1 MQYIKD
7 MNIASL
13 STALSQISV
22 QQEAAVEVQ
31 KLAMN
36 TVEQQGV
43 ALTEMM
49 SQTIAD
55 PTLAIKVDLLA

>member
-1 MQYIKD
+1 

-13 STALSQISV
+13 STALSQNAV

-36 TVEQQGV
+36 SAEQQGT

-49 SQTIAD
+49 SQPITD
-55 PTLAIKVDLLA
+55 PSLATKVDLLA